1 VFVHIFDW
9 PSTGLELVG
18 LEAKVISA
26 RLLANGEPLTFQQS
40 ERNLQIKLPAQAP
53 SSPVNVIAL
62 KTL

>member
-1 VFVHIFDW
+1 VHIFDW
-9 PSTGLELVG
+9 PSASLELPA

-26 RLLANGEPLTFQQS
+26 RLLANGVPLTFKQS

-53 SSPVNVIAL
+53 NSTVNVIAL